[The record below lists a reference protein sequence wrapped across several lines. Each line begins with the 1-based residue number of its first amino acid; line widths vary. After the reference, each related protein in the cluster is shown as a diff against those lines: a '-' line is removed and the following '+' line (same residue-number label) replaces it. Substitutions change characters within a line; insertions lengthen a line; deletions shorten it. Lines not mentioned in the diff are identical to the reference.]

1 MNVKNWSFFS
11 SKEGKIEIKEH
22 ILDTVSLCGAI
33 GLLWYAYISI
43 IGEHFPEFLQVKSAG
58 INWWIILLW
67 IFILWLGY
75 EWPKK
80 YLKKLV
86 VPCHLAG
93 IAIPIAYIVLNF
105 EKVIDGFFQLVR
117 IYLPFVNSYYKT
129 SFLLETNGSR
139 ENSIIAFTALSM
151 LLWWILWMQAYG
163 FKKRIILA
171 FFPTFALILELVVG
185 LSPMGNGL
193 LYLLFGAT
201 LLLIIGGTSVAKKAV
216 VLTCVGTSV
225 LLSSFLFGENIQKL
239 AAVETKQEVLNWQND
254 LNLDTFN
261 LLNLFQIDVH
271 YDWEKLSN
279 NSPQYT
285 GKSVLE
291 IETDEKLKS
300 IVYLKGFY
308 GTNYESGNWTY
319 DDSFFKRACDE
330 ASKSQEEVA
339 KALFQMPYERMAEY
353 YDNNLDIQFE
363 YPYKTMIHY
372 KISYSDTIGNV
383 AYIPYVT
390 DYESFDETY
399 KLKGDYL
406 LKKSVWDDTIEVS
419 GINTAN
425 SVLQWMQKNGSNEDW
440 LNSLSDAYLQV
451 PQNMEFVSEAAL
463 KTKERISD
471 EILYDLAQS
480 ENDKRILFADAVWS
494 YLASQMSYSLTLDNL
509 PSGADPIEYALTES
523 HEGYC
528 MHFASAA
535 TMILRELGVPARYVS
550 GYAVRPSAFEYNEE
564 TGGYK
569 AEVADYMAHAWVE
582 IYLDNIGWIPVEVT
596 PGSSLDSL
604 PSDKEIQ
611 RWENNSNS
619 MREHFKD
626 EERQVEV
633 DGSEQSLDETEIAT
647 EEQKETEQEANTEK
661 ESEEKV
667 SDDEQRDG
675 TKEEQQW
682 NEILQGLKLLGIL
695 GMFAVV
701 LLAIYVAVKRWI
713 SCYEAVLEREVEKN
727 LTRKA
732 VKRINR
738 RLYFMLRIFKRR
750 NWFMRKWTDIEY
762 KSALVES
769 FTLVSEEE
777 WNQYME
783 IVKKTHYSF
792 ESISTEEMEYCYECY
807 KKVSVFNILL
817 TSKWFNKH

>member
-1 MNVKNWSFFS
+1 
-11 SKEGKIEIKEH
+11 
-22 ILDTVSLCGAI
+22 
-33 GLLWYAYISI
+33 
-43 IGEHFPEFLQVKSAG
+43 
-58 INWWIILLW
+58 
-67 IFILWLGY
+67 
-75 EWPKK
+75 
-80 YLKKLV
+80 
-86 VPCHLAG
+86 
-93 IAIPIAYIVLNF
+93 
-105 EKVIDGFFQLVR
+105 
-117 IYLPFVNSYYKT
+117 
-129 SFLLETNGSR
+129 
-139 ENSIIAFTALSM
+139 
-151 LLWWILWMQAYG
+151 
-163 FKKRIILA
+163 
-171 FFPTFALILELVVG
+171 
-185 LSPMGNGL
+185 
-193 LYLLFGAT
+193 
-201 LLLIIGGTSVAKKAV
+201 
-216 VLTCVGTSV
+216 
-225 LLSSFLFGENIQKL
+225 
-239 AAVETKQEVLNWQND
+239 
-254 LNLDTFN
+254 
-261 LLNLFQIDVH
+261 
-271 YDWEKLSN
+271 
-279 NSPQYT
+279 
-285 GKSVLE
+285 
-291 IETDEKLKS
+291 
-300 IVYLKGFY
+300 
-308 GTNYESGNWTY
+308 
-319 DDSFFKRACDE
+319 
-330 ASKSQEEVA
+330 
-339 KALFQMPYERMAEY
+339 
-353 YDNNLDIQFE
+353 
-363 YPYKTMIHY
+363 
-372 KISYSDTIGNV
+372 
-383 AYIPYVT
+383 
-390 DYESFDETY
+390 
-399 KLKGDYL
+399 
-406 LKKSVWDDTIEVS
+406 
-419 GINTAN
+419 
-425 SVLQWMQKNGSNEDW
+425 
-440 LNSLSDAYLQV
+440 
-451 PQNMEFVSEAAL
+451 
-463 KTKERISD
+463 
-471 EILYDLAQS
+471 
-480 ENDKRILFADAVWS
+480 
-494 YLASQMSYSLTLDNL
+494 LASQMSYSLTLDNL